1 MAKGQSRGKREL
13 LVPANTVSQDLW
25 REEPGAY
32 VLHVLNLGPG
42 AAVISPE
49 NHGPSV
55 TLAPKEERDFNF
67 DKFVSVH
74 GSAQGPADL
83 RVEAFDRV

>member
-1 MAKGQSRGKREL
+1 MAKGQSRGKKDL
-13 LVPANTVSQDLW
+13 PVPANTVSQDLW
-25 REEPGAY
+25 REEQGAY

-42 AAVISPE
+42 PAVISPE

-55 TLAPKEERDFNF
+55 TLNPKEERDFNF
-67 DKFVSVH
+67 QTFVSVH
-74 GSAQGPADL
+74 GTGQAPTTL